1 MLLTS
6 NEVEKE
12 AALYIA
18 KLMLVAARTAPKA
31 GGRDSIVTAIIDGND
46 KDKLAVEMERI
57 GKETNQ
63 PRRIRDGKNVRD
75 SEVVVLIGVKY
86 GDASSNDLKL
96 IDLGIA
102 LGSAVKIASDLNA
115 DNRIMYSVGIAA
127 KSLSLL
133 DADNIQG
140 IPVSIK
146 GKNIFFDRPAVATP

>member
-6 NEVEKE
+6 KEVEKE
-12 AALYIA
+12 AALNIA

-31 GGRDSIVTAIIDGND
+31 GGRDSIVTAIVDGRD
-46 KDKLAVEMERI
+46 KDKLAGEMERV
-57 GKETNQ
+57 GKEKNL

-86 GDASSNDLKL
+86 GGESSNELKL

-127 KSLSLL
+127 KNLGLL
-133 DADNIQG
+133 DADSVEG

-146 GKNIFFDRPAVATP
+146 GKNIYFDRPSVDTP